1 MNATWVGLLGV
12 VLALSA
18 GLVNLIAQDW
28 RKRVMVLALQAIGV
42 FLLCLQS
49 LSLSLALVR
58 FIEGW
63 MAAAIL
69 GTAMAAY
76 SSNLRPSSGQ
86 LAKFSSLTV
95 NPLSAVVF
103 RLAAAAL
110 VGAFVVGGAPYLMS
124 IFNGIRLSQT
134 YAVLGLAGIGL
145 LMLGFRTSIFSIS
158 IGLITFLNGFEIL
171 LAVIEP
177 SVMLSGLMAVTILG
191 IAFIC
196 AYLLYVEGEPKKG

>member
-1 MNATWVGLLGV
+1 
-12 VLALSA
+12 
-18 GLVNLIAQDW
+18 
-28 RKRVMVLALQAIGV
+28 
-42 FLLCLQS
+42 
-49 LSLSLALVR
+49 
-58 FIEGW
+58 